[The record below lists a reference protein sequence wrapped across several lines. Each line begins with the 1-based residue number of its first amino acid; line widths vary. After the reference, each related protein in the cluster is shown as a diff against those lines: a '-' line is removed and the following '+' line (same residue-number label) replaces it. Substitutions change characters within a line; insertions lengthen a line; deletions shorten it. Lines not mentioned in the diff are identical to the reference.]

1 MTKLSKLV
9 SRRLVI
15 SVVFGLSVSSC
26 ASFTANDY
34 PKLID
39 EVERQIETG
48 MDVRDASKRLER
60 RGFSCR
66 NGSVYKTDEAFLW
79 ECTRFISSLLPFSCL
94 HRVWLVLDSEKQAL
108 RKIRIFKPA
117 CAGL

>member
-1 MTKLSKLV
+1 MTKLSTLV

-48 MDVRDASKRLER
+48 MDVSDASKGW
-60 RGFSCR
+60 RGGVSRVVTDPCTKPMRHFYG
-66 NGSVYKTDEAFLW
+66 NVLGS
-79 ECTRFISSLLPFSCL
+79 
-94 HRVWLVLDSEKQAL
+94 
-108 RKIRIFKPA
+108 
-117 CAGL
+117 